1 MAGESSTP
9 GTAASGA
16 AAPGAAEPAAA
27 EPAAAEPGAA
37 APGAAAPGA
46 AEPAAA
52 EPGAAGAGAAEPGAA
67 GSGAAASGVVGA
79 RAPRSGSVGPMDD
92 GGPFAGFWSALDAV
106 PAGPDAEALYDVGT
120 AAGRLRRANLATY
133 LDTVGRAA
141 SVLLVAEAPGWRGM
155 TNTGVPFTSVRELGP
170 EYRTPPDPTA
180 PWEASSRVVQ
190 AVLADWVGPLPL
202 AWAVFPHHPFA
213 APDRLTNRTPRP
225 AEVRAGAPVALALLD
240 ALRALRAGSDADDGV
255 RVVAVG
261 RKAQG
266 ALALAGIDA
275 VAVRHPAQGGAAQF
289 TAEMR
294 ALREA

>member
-1 MAGESSTP
+1 MA
-9 GTAASGA
+9 
-16 AAPGAAEPAAA
+16 
-27 EPAAAEPGAA
+27 
-37 APGAAAPGA
+37 
-46 AEPAAA
+46 
-52 EPGAAGAGAAEPGAA
+52 
-67 GSGAAASGVVGA
+67 VDVF
-79 RAPRSGSVGPMDD
+79 D
-92 GGPFAGFWSALDAV
+92 PFWAALDAV
-106 PAGPDAEALYDVGT
+106 PVAPDAEALYDVGT
-120 AAGRLRRANLATY
+120 ADGRLRRANLATY
-133 LDTVGRAA
+133 LDTVGRSATM
-141 SVLLVAEAPGWRGM
+141 LLVAEAPGWRGM
-155 TNTGVPFTSVRELGP
+155 TNTGVPFTSMRELGP
-170 EYRTPPDPTA
+170 EYLVPPEPTA

-190 AVLADWVGPLPL
+190 AILEEWSGPLPV

-240 ALRALRAGSDADDGV
+240 ALRTLRGVGAGTGAAGGGTDV

-294 ALREA
+294 ALRDGTA